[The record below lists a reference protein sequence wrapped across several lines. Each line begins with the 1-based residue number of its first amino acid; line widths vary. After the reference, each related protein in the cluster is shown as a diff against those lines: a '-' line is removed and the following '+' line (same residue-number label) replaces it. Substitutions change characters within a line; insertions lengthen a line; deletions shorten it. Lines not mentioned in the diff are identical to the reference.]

1 MSKYL
6 AFEDDIK
13 ILDTSEDY
21 DSADY
26 IDYILCKMM
35 IFNIFGVT
43 PFDDSG
49 DYQWQRWLV

>member
-26 IDYILCKMM
+26 IDYILCKIM